1 MREVSRSVYLIS
13 IYNSI
18 LRYHSSQPDE
28 TVNSKDHKSE
38 YEKVHL
44 CFPHRQASLSVI
56 YRARTE
62 AISGTP
68 GHRRCREDKTKSV
81 LPKITKSRP
90 LSDFGVSHWVWSEQ
104 MSGGVFQLFSASAA
118 ARRAGRVSRTVLGL
132 RANKPVPY
140 VVLCTVHPAPR
151 GTVIKKCIG
160 KYWPAFTAHE
170 YSRTVHVR
178 YGISRW
184 SINSFSGS
192 IDIFLSGIP
201 DSYPISSRSQRA
213 Y

>member
-1 MREVSRSVYLIS
+1 LLLVQSAIRNSQSLISLFRMPLLEMIAKESAWWLGFHLRIKTRIKMREVSRSVYLIS

-90 LSDFGVSHWVWSEQ
+90 LSDFGVSHWV
-104 MSGGVFQLFSASAA
+104 
-118 ARRAGRVSRTVLGL
+118 
-132 RANKPVPY
+132 
-140 VVLCTVHPAPR
+140 
-151 GTVIKKCIG
+151 
-160 KYWPAFTAHE
+160 
-170 YSRTVHVR
+170 
-178 YGISRW
+178 
-184 SINSFSGS
+184 
-192 IDIFLSGIP
+192 
-201 DSYPISSRSQRA
+201 
-213 Y
+213 